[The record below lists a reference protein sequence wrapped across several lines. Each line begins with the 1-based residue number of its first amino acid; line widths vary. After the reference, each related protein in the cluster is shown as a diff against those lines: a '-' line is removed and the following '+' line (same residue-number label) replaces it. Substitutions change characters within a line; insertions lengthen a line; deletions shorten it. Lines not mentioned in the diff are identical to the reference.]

1 MFSFKGKNT
10 KMVMC
15 FFAFLFFGFILFNTL
30 GKSMDGFEPAR
41 AIRPGGMPITTPT
54 VGPIRGIRPGG
65 MPITT
70 PTVGFMAVGTSGHS
84 YSRGGPITT
93 PTVGPTYRERKYTGE
108 HGL

>member
-54 VGPIRGIRPGG
+54 VG
-65 MPITT
+65 
-70 PTVGFMAVGTSGHS
+70 FMAVGTSGHS